1 MNLLSSIDI
10 LIKKGSVLFGI
21 GKINEAKEKYTQLHQ
36 QQVTLSRVTL
46 LILQYPNWE
55 LIL

>member
-10 LIKKGSVLFGI
+10 LIKKGSVLVGI

-46 LILQYPNWE
+46 LILQ
-55 LIL
+55 